1 MCSWEEIGEKW
12 SRAQQMGWQA
22 IQAALDVGDELS
34 IKKLETP
41 HGEWI
46 PNIKRSFDLPNGS
59 SAQVRA
65 NQLMRLA
72 LHRNLIEEH
81 KPESM
86 QRALLLL
93 PKVPTKTSEKQLTIH
108 KEEVDKYAAF
118 ANEDVKTQAEILA
131 QKLVKVE
138 LERLQNQAHD
148 AVMAELKAVKQ
159 QLSKERQR
167 ISEMMTEAAEQRQFY
182 EDLINKRTNGQD
194 LKQTFKTLRQALHP
208 DRPET
213 SRELRKKA
221 YDALD
226 PLGRFVGV

>member
-22 IQAALDVGDELS
+22 IQAAMDVGDELQ

-41 HGEWI
+41 HGEWASKLAHALSLSKPASNTKASI
-46 PNIKRSFDLPNGS
+46 
-59 SAQVRA
+59 
-65 NQLMRLA
+65 LMRLA

-81 KPESM
+81 KPDSL
-86 QRALLLL
+86 RGALALL
-93 PKVPTKTSEKQLTIH
+93 PKVPTKTSEKQLTAH
-108 KEEVDKYAAF
+108 KEDVDKYTAF
-118 ANEDVKTQAEILA
+118 ASEDAKTQAEILA

>member
-22 IQAALDVGDELS
+22 IQAALDVGDELN

-41 HGEWI
+41 KGEWGLNLKTSLNR
-46 PNIKRSFDLPNGS
+46 PQA
-59 SAQVRA
+59 SANVVA
-65 NQLMRLA
+65 AQLMRLA

-86 QRALLLL
+86 QRALMLL
-93 PKVPTKTSEKQLTIH
+93 PKVPTKTSDKQLTIH

-118 ANEDVKTQAEILA
+118 ANEDVKAQAEILA